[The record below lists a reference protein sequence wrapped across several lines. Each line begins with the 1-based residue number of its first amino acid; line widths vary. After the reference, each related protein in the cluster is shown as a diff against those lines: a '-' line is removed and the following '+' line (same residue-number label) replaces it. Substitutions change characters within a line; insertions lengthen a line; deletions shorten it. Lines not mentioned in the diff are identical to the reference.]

1 MSGLPA
7 VPPRRTSSPTKS
19 NKQQLTPLQTLL
31 QMGFPKHRAEKAL
44 AATGHKGAQQATE
57 WLLAHVNDPLL
68 DDNSPREYILYACP
82 TGAFLQKLQNFWDK
96 SKTMCGWNGCHNYSP
111 HITLVSFFKVPD
123 EDSLQLT
130 QGLHKV
136 MERQG
141 AKLNEPLKLETYTSP
156 SFMGFFVAEEHADYL
171 KRIAMQ
177 FVKEVSNA
185 IISDTYEQFD
195 ALTACFPWCTT
206 TTARCIPKGSRSI
219 SLDPNVKSLHLSLA
233 YQFPN
238 THYMTLKS
246 LVEEI
251 DADMSG
257 SWELRLYSRD
267 PRVNGKQVHKAI
279 RGYSA
284 IEADEL
290 DLRVGDCLYI
300 NGEALANTSDG
311 WVEGTSAQTGQC
323 GLLPSS
329 YVERT
334 CEMDAWTL
342 HACISLD
349 EDPLNN
355 KRAPFSIGD
364 SFSSSRCKQQQVHRQ
379 SSMASTCTANAPL
392 AEPERLSRPPSRDY
406 ENLMDLKIAADQ
418 CSSSL
423 EIGGI
428 SSDGGGGGVRNLFLM
443 RHGERV
449 DFVFGSWALHCFDQ
463 SGEYVRKDLNM
474 PEKVPRREMGAEG
487 FLLDSPLTNI
497 GLHEALLVGEGLL
510 ANGLRVDHVYS
521 SPSLRCVQTADA
533 VLRGLGVKQHV
544 LVRVEPGLFEWT
556 GWYQDA
562 AAGQPDWME
571 AQELQQAGYHVDRAY
586 RPHVHHQHL
595 KDTTETCEE
604 YYRRKAN
611 VCKGILED
619 NPSGSILIVG
629 HSSTLE
635 TCSYELLGRSPR
647 QPEEMMKLL
656 RKIPYCALTHLT
668 CDPDTGGKWTVVQTH
683 APPLSVTHSTNQT
696 FDTKILQN
704 YTD

>member
-1 MSGLPA
+1 MSTLPS

-19 NKQQLTPLQTLL
+19 SKQQLSPLQTLL

-57 WLLAHVNDPLL
+57 WLLSHVNDQLL

-82 TGAFLQKLQNFWDK
+82 TGPFLQQLHRFWDK
-96 SKTMCGWNGCHNYSP
+96 SKAMCGWNGCHNYTP

-123 EDSLQLT
+123 EDSLQLS
-130 QGLHKV
+130 QGLQKV

-251 DADMSG
+251 DPDMSG

-267 PRVNGKQVHKAI
+267 PRVNGKQVHRVI
-279 RGYSA
+279 RAYSA

-290 DLRVGDCLYI
+290 DLWIGDCVYI
-300 NGEALANTSDG
+300 NGEALATTSDG
-311 WVEGTSAQTGQC
+311 W
-323 GLLPSS
+323 
-329 YVERT
+329 
-334 CEMDAWTL
+334 MDTWTL
-342 HACISLD
+342 HANISLD
-349 EDPLNN
+349 EEQLNN
-355 KRAPFSIGD
+355 ARGD
-364 SFSSSRCKQQQVHRQ
+364 HPALKVHRHSTA
-379 SSMASTCTANAPL
+379 SSASAPL

-406 ENLMDLKIAADQ
+406 ENVLDLKMGREQSA
-418 CSSSL
+418 
-423 EIGGI
+423 EV
-428 SSDGGGGGVRNLFLM
+428 GGVVIEDTSGERNLFLM

-463 SGEYVRKDLNM
+463 AGQYLRKDLNM
-474 PEKVPRREMGAEG
+474 PEA
-487 FLLDSPLTNI
+487 
-497 GLHEALLVGEGLL
+497 
-510 ANGLRVDHVYS
+510 
-521 SPSLRCVQTADA
+521 TADA
-533 VLRGLGVKQHV
+533 VLRGLGLQEAVQ
-544 LVRVEPGLFEWT
+544 VRVEPGLFEWT
-556 GWYQDA
+556 GWYQDVA
-562 AAGQPDWME
+562 PDWMDVE
-571 AQELQQAGYHVDRAY
+571 ELRRAGYNVDPTYEPRL
-586 RPHVHHQHL
+586 HQQQL
-595 KDTTETCEE
+595 KEARESCE
-604 YYRRKAN
+604 
-611 VCKGILED
+611 D
-619 NPSGSILIVG
+619 ILIVG

-635 TCSYELLGRSPR
+635 TCSYELLGRVPR

-656 RKIPYCALTHLT
+656 RKIPYCALTHLARNQ
-668 CDPDTGGKWTVVQTH
+668 DGKWAVVQIH
-683 APPLSVTHSTNQT
+683 SPPLSITHSTNQT
-696 FDTKILQN
+696 FDSKILQN
-704 YTD
+704 YSDC

>member
-418 CSSSL
+418 
-423 EIGGI
+423 
-428 SSDGGGGGVRNLFLM
+428 
-443 RHGERV
+443 
-449 DFVFGSWALHCFDQ
+449 
-463 SGEYVRKDLNM
+463 
-474 PEKVPRREMGAEG
+474 
-487 FLLDSPLTNI
+487 
-497 GLHEALLVGEGLL
+497 VGEGLL